1 MKFLNLLL
9 ILYLIF
15 NCTPLSSFN
24 LEWEFNI
31 NFKSFLSKLKSSTPE
46 FIKNIQKNMEEFIK
60 KTEKDKDKYINTLS
74 KKVEESY
81 SKIKNDM
88 KKGTAKYQNELK
100 TLIEKT
106 TETAN
111 ALKYKLCDISKEENK
126 QCINNKK
133 NIFKNL
139 LNIIQENFGKCSI
152 IVNEILNLSENIEK
166 NLKYFLFLSISLTEN
181 PDLIQKG
188 TSQIIYDII
197 NCLQEKFEYLWPSIN
212 NKISNKKEGLNVKQD
227 IINLLAKS
235 ISNLITFIQIEEYNG
250 FIEKAENETGLIKNE
265 KAKKVYKNIFK
276 IIKNFNEFGTQSYN
290 ISANLNLNVFT
301 NDNNIKSNNIKEIEY
316 ENKGIKIKLNFDYML
331 KNFKAYSVQAVV
343 FESPLVS
350 LRVKRQAQGGTA
362 NTFVGI
368 TLYDKEGNEI
378 FIKDIKLEKLRPIII
393 FKRKLYK
400 SMKTCLYYNEEKDL
414 MDNDGIETQFIE
426 FNGEEYIK
434 CIPRHLSSFT
444 IGSYFEDEM
453 GNIIEQKSENI
464 KINKNEAKN
473 VALKIGFVFIIVI
486 IGAFY
491 LHRRHKKMSS
501 ENDKLL
507 I

>member
-9 ILYLIF
+9 ILYLIL

-74 KKVEESY
+74 KKVEESFN
-81 SKIKNDM
+81 KIKNGM
-88 KKGTAKYQNELK
+88 KKGTSKYQNEIK

-111 ALKYKLCDISKEENK
+111 ALKYKLCDISKEENE

-188 TSQIIYDII
+188 TSQIVYDII

-212 NKISNKKEGLNVKQD
+212 S
-227 IINLLAKS
+227 
-235 ISNLITFIQIEEYNG
+235 
-250 FIEKAENETGLIKNE
+250 
-265 KAKKVYKNIFK
+265 K
-276 IIKNFNEFGTQSYN
+276 IIK
-290 ISANLNLNVFT
+290 
-301 NDNNIKSNNIKEIEY
+301 K
-316 ENKGIKIKLNFDYML
+316 
-331 KNFKAYSVQAVV
+331 
-343 FESPLVS
+343 
-350 LRVKRQAQGGTA
+350 
-362 NTFVGI
+362 
-368 TLYDKEGNEI
+368 
-378 FIKDIKLEKLRPIII
+378 KD
-393 FKRKLYK
+393 
-400 SMKTCLYYNEEKDL
+400 
-414 MDNDGIETQFIE
+414 
-426 FNGEEYIK
+426 
-434 CIPRHLSSFT
+434 
-444 IGSYFEDEM
+444 
-453 GNIIEQKSENI
+453 
-464 KINKNEAKN
+464 
-473 VALKIGFVFIIVI
+473 
-486 IGAFY
+486 
-491 LHRRHKKMSS
+491 
-501 ENDKLL
+501 
-507 I
+507 